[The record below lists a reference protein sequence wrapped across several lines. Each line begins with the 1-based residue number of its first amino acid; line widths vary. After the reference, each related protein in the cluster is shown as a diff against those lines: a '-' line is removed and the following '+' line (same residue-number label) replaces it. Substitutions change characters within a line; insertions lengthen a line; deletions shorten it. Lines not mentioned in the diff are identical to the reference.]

1 MQHPKTQDQRPNI
14 RLLTHT
20 HIMAVHDTQS
30 KKDTLSQ
37 YTVTL
42 PKHTTTHT
50 HRPTIKTRQKKHQYL
65 KIPDPKTQD
74 LKTKYQT
81 THTYDGNTRHTI
93 IRDKDTHSEYLM
105 ARNTSQFM
113 HRLWGDTEFLR
124 CNNVCFW
131 VHIDFLAI
139 HDTQSNAQTRLES
152 WSNHDQDTL
161 SDYTKHTTK
170 THNDTYTHR
179 PTIKTRKTKNR
190 DLNIPDF
197 KTQDRWFRHLNTL
210 LQHTTHD

>member
-14 RLLTHT
+14 RLHTHT

-93 IRDKDTHSEYLM
+93 IRDKDTHTQ
-105 ARNTSQFM
+105 NTWWLGILHNS
-113 HRLWGDTEFLR
+113 
-124 CNNVCFW
+124 CIVCGVILNSCVAIMCVSGSILIFW
-131 VHIDFLAI
+131 
-139 HDTQSNAQTRLES
+139 Q
-152 WSNHDQDTL
+152 
-161 SDYTKHTTK
+161 YT
-170 THNDTYTHR
+170 THNPTHR
-179 PTIKTRKTKNR
+179 
-190 DLNIPDF
+190 
-197 KTQDRWFRHLNTL
+197 HA
-210 LQHTTHD
+210 